1 MVIAIQKLN
10 FVNIFLN
17 ACILGCEAHFGVLVY
32 DTYVWFFFSILE
44 LHFLVKFEN
53 GLMF

>member
-1 MVIAIQKLN
+1 MLTKKIKEN

-32 DTYVWFFFSILE
+32 DTYVWFFF
-44 LHFLVKFEN
+44 LHIRIEFYFEI
-53 GLMF
+53 